1 MTELLIVVAILGLLA
16 VVAIPSFSG
25 YKTRIE
31 KTELIKLANIFF
43 DMAEDCLLDL
53 EIGECGG
60 SALGFKC
67 SGCEG
72 PEASP
77 AAAAD
82 TLSMLVKVND
92 TGACA
97 TFKSATDKNLFMKG
111 ICHKAAPGGAIFPIK
126 LCKVNTDCGTGGETC
141 YSGSFSLS
149 GAKPNRVCAG

>member
-1 MTELLIVVAILGLLA
+1 MSILGLLA
-16 VVAIPSFSG
+16 VVAIPTFSG

-60 SALGFKC
+60 QALGFKC
-67 SGCEG
+67 HGCEG

-77 AAAAD
+77 AGTAD

-92 TGACA
+92 IEACA
-97 TFKSATDKNLFMKG
+97 AFKSATDKNLFMKG
-111 ICHKAAPGGAIFPIK
+111 ICHGGSGATKAVFPIK
-126 LCKVNTDCGTGGETC
+126 HCKANSDCGAGKTC
-141 YSGSFSLS
+141 YAKSFSLS
-149 GAKPNRVCAG
+149 GSPKACVEAS